1 MNGRKVFLEHK
12 FVLLDEELDEIVLH
26 FGSVMICPLLH
37 KLVETFFEG
46 VMLGN
51 PGVPPIDL
59 ILSTVAAT
67 SHRSRRL
74 SLVFFELLHLGLNIF
89 CLFAQASNLS
99 VCALEL

>member
-1 MNGRKVFLEHK
+1 MNGCKVFLEHE

-26 FGSVMICPLLH
+26 FGTIMIRPLLH

-46 VMLGN
+46 VVLGN
-51 PGVPPIDL
+51 PGIPPIDL

-67 SHRSRRL
+67 SHPSRRL
-74 SLVFFELLHLGLNIF
+74 SLVLLELLHLGLYLF
-89 CLFAQASNLS
+89 CLFAQASNLC